1 MIRLRKKT
9 AAALVVALVLGLLAV
24 TPAFAAEIPDEE
36 IIRESNSVCRSDGTV
51 EVTYTN
57 YYDAQGAYFMACT
70 GEPEPDCQELG
81 WLNWGETSTGIIRAG
96 TTCVA
101 VLVGYCEAAVAVEE
115 VSLLAVNGCTPIY
128 NFQEPVEVLCS
139 REGWPACPAAC
150 EGGAG
155 LYPPSNSGVPY
166 NGYNESGYF
175 ILVVDNHCDQYVDT
189 VGIYI
194 GDPLA
199 EITQVMSL
207 PVDPNGWTQF
217 SEDDIMGIR
226 DMYDYEGEIWFK
238 VPIIGDRYYGLH
250 ELMTH
255 PNLGSGD

>member
-9 AAALVVALVLGLLAV
+9 AIALAVVLVLGLLAV
-24 TPAFAAEIPDEE
+24 TPVFAAEQPNG
-36 IIRESNSVCRSDGTV
+36 R
-51 EVTYTN
+51 
-57 YYDAQGAYFMACT
+57 
-70 GEPEPDCQELG
+70 
-81 WLNWGETSTGIIRAG
+81 
-96 TTCVA
+96 
-101 VLVGYCEAAVAVEE
+101 
-115 VSLLAVNGCTPIY
+115 VN
-128 NFQEPVEVLCS
+128 PVEVCTFDGQVEIKVTNIWSLGGYFGVCTNEAVCAELGYLGLEES
-139 REGWPACPAAC
+139 AQVTLPYGIGCVGVWECDSEYIECAYRGQTCDQETPWPACPAAC

-175 ILVVDNHCDQYVDT
+175 ILVVDNHCDQYVDS

-226 DMYDYEGEIWFK
+226 DMYTYEGEIWFK